1 MDFDIKAIAKS
12 VIDKLDEQQIMDFLK
27 KFADKET
34 LEQVK
39 DKIGD
44 KGGNI
49 LDAAKNLFGGNK

>member
-44 KGGNI
+44 NGGNI

>member
-34 LEQVK
+34 LEQIK

-44 KGGNI
+44 NGGNI

>member
-12 VIDKLDEQQIMDFLK
+12 VIDKLDEQQIMEFLK